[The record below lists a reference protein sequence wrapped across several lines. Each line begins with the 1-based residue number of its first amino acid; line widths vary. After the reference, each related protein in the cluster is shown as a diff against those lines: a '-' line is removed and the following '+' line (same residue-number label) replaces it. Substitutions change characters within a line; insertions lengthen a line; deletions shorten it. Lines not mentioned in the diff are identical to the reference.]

1 MYVESM
7 GRTLLNLFKSY
18 YSQLAKQDSIVVSK
32 NDLIA
37 VEEATLKSLFTQKV
51 HFCLGF
57 SFRVRLIVKLSFF
70 FTYDTGG
77 HDEEKRYFCTR

>member
-1 MYVESM
+1 MSLTISLCFIVRSMYVESM

-18 YSQLAKQDSIVVSK
+18 YSQLAKQDSIVVNK

-51 HFCLGF
+51 
-57 SFRVRLIVKLSFF
+57 KLSHLNI
-70 FTYDTGG
+70 Y
-77 HDEEKRYFCTR
+77 

>member
-51 HFCLGF
+51 CCCFGF
-57 SFRVRLIVKLSFF
+57 RFREGNICFTFLTFLSFCPVL
-70 FTYDTGG
+70 DIGG
-77 HDEEKRYFCTR
+77 HDKEK

>member
-51 HFCLGF
+51 CFCFGF
-57 SFRVRLIVKLSFF
+57 RLRENNICFTFLTFLSSCPVFGI
-70 FTYDTGG
+70 GG
-77 HDEEKRYFCTR
+77 HDKEK

>member
-1 MYVESM
+1 M

-37 VEEATLKSLFTQKV
+37 LIYLVIISLVYKAQRKNTVVDKV
-51 HFCLGF
+51 
-57 SFRVRLIVKLSFF
+57 LSV
-70 FTYDTGG
+70 DTGERFADYKG
-77 HDEEKRYFCTR
+77 WRSVRR